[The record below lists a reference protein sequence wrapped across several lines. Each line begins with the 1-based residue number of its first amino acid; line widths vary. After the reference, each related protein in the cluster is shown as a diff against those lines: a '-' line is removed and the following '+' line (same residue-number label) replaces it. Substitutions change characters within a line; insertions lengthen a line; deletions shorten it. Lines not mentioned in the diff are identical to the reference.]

1 MKCERMTGSSSLLR
15 RWRGVGV
22 GLVSALTLAPVNF
35 AIGVLVFGWAL
46 ELVVG
51 ALVET
56 VK

>member
-1 MKCERMTGSSSLLR
+1 MREDDRVFITAAEMAGCGAGICSNSGTSHL
-15 RWRGVGV
+15 
-22 GLVSALTLAPVNF
+22 